1 MLNLKS
7 SGQVDHRTH
16 LFLEQNPSISES
28 LIEDLGPNIN
38 QVATFIEPIL
48 NAPSRCEISSNYIQA
63 VTTGRTA
70 FLTTN
75 LTNGHSTQVTEL
87 ANSWLIGRSSNC
99 AIAILEKSI
108 SRCHAVIGHHPQQGF
123 YMMDLG
129 SSNGTY
135 VNRSKLVPLQQ
146 RFLKDG
152 DLIEF
157 NKIRSEFFISGWTA
171 PGFPV
176 QETHY

>member
-7 SGQVDHRTH
+7 SDQVDQRTH
-16 LFLEQNPSISES
+16 LFLEHNPSISES
-28 LIEDLGPNIN
+28 LIEEFGQSIS

-75 LTNGHSTQVTEL
+75 LTTTGATQVTEI
-87 ANSWLIGRSSNC
+87 ASSWLIGRSSNC
-99 AIAILEKSI
+99 AIAILEKSV
-108 SRCHAVIGHHPQQGF
+108 SRCHAVIGHHPREGF
-123 YMMDLG
+123 YVMDLG
-129 SSNGTY
+129 SSNGTF
-135 VNRSKLVPLQQ
+135 VNSSKLVPLKQ

-157 NKIRSEFFISGWTA
+157 NKIRTEFFISGKA
-171 PGFPV
+171 DINV
-176 QETHY
+176 SIQETHY

>member
-7 SGQVDHRTH
+7 PGQVDQRTH

-28 LIEDLGPNIN
+28 LIEELGQDLSHVI
-38 QVATFIEPIL
+38 TLIEPIL

-63 VTTGRTA
+63 VTAGRTT

-75 LTNGHSTQVTEL
+75 LTSSRPPQVTEM
-87 ANSWLIGRSSNC
+87 ASSWLIGRSSNC

-108 SRCHAVIGHHPQQGF
+108 SRCHAVIGHHPHGEF
-123 YMMDLG
+123 YIMDLG
-129 SSNGTY
+129 SSNGTR

-146 RFLKDG
+146 QFLKDG

-157 NKIRSEFFISGWTA
+157 NKVRTEFFVSGWTA
-171 PGFPV
+171 PIHSRN
-176 QETHY
+176 ETQY

>member
-7 SGQVDHRTH
+7 SGRVDPRTH

-28 LIEDLGPNIN
+28 LIEELGQNLC
-38 QVATFIEPIL
+38 QVATLIEPIL
-48 NAPSRCEISSNYIQA
+48 DAPNRCEISSNYIQA
-63 VTTGRTA
+63 VTTGRTT

-75 LTNGHSTQVTEL
+75 LTNVHSTQVTEM
-87 ANSWLIGRSSNC
+87 ASSWLIGRSSNC

-108 SRCHAVIGHHPQQGF
+108 SRCHAVIGHHPHEGF
-123 YMMDLG
+123 SIMDLG
-129 SSNGTY
+129 SSNGTW

-146 RFLKDG
+146 QFLKDG

-157 NKIRSEFFISGWTA
+157 NKTRAEFFISGCGA
-171 PGFPV
+171 PRSSI
-176 QETHY
+176 QDTHY

>member
-7 SGQVDHRTH
+7 SGQVDPRTH
-16 LFLEQNPSISES
+16 LFLKQNPSISES
-28 LIEDLGPNIN
+28 LIEELGQNLR

-48 NAPSRCEISSNYIQA
+48 DAPNRCEVSANYIQA
-63 VTTGRTA
+63 VTTGRTT

-75 LTNGHSTQVTEL
+75 LTNVRSTQVTEM

-108 SRCHAVIGHHPQQGF
+108 SRCHAVIGHHPHQGF
-123 YMMDLG
+123 SIMDLG
-129 SSNGTY
+129 SSNGTW
-135 VNRSKLVPLQQ
+135 VNHVKLVPLQQ
-146 RFLKDG
+146 QFLKDG

-157 NKIRSEFFISGWTA
+157 NKTRVEFFISGSA
-171 PGFPV
+171 ASPSVV

>member
-7 SGQVDHRTH
+7 FGQVDQRTH
-16 LFLEQNPSISES
+16 LFLKQNPSISES
-28 LIEDLGPNIN
+28 LIEELGKSLS
-38 QVATFIEPIL
+38 QVATLIEPIL
-48 NAPSRCEISSNYIQA
+48 NAPSRCEVSSNYIQA
-63 VTTGRTA
+63 VTTGRTT

-75 LTNGHSTQVTEL
+75 LTNVCSTQVTEM

-108 SRCHAVIGHHPQQGF
+108 SRCHAVIGHHPHEGF

-129 SSNGTY
+129 SSNGTW
-135 VNRSKLVPLQQ
+135 VNHTKLVPLQQ
-146 RFLKDG
+146 QFLKDG

-157 NKIRSEFFISGWTA
+157 NKIRAEFFISGYTA
-171 PGFPV
+171 PPPML

>member
-16 LFLEQNPSISES
+16 LFLKQNPSISDS
-28 LIEDLGPNIN
+28 LSAELGEDLN

-75 LTNGHSTQVTEL
+75 LTNVRSTQVTEMGS
-87 ANSWLIGRSSNC
+87 SWLIGRSKSC

-108 SRCHAVIGHHPQQGF
+108 SRCHAVIGHHLERGF
-123 YMMDLG
+123 YLMDLG
-129 SSNGTY
+129 SSNGTS
-135 VNRSKLVPLQQ
+135 VNRSKLLPLQQ
-146 RFLKDG
+146 RFLDDG

-157 NKIRSEFFISGWTA
+157 NKIRVEFFFSGWIER
-171 PGFPV
+171 GVSV
-176 QETHY
+176 QQTHY

>member
-7 SGQVDHRTH
+7 SGQVDPRTH
-16 LFLEQNPSISES
+16 LFLEQNPAISES
-28 LIEDLGPNIN
+28 LIEELGQNLS

-75 LTNGHSTQVTEL
+75 LTNNQSTQVTGL
-87 ANSWLIGRSSNC
+87 ASSWLIGRSSNC

-108 SRCHAVIGHHPQQGF
+108 SRCHAVIGHHLHEGF
-123 YMMDLG
+123 CIMDLG

-135 VNRSKLVPLQQ
+135 VNRSKLIPLQQ
-146 RFLKDG
+146 RFLRDG

-157 NKIRSEFFISGWTA
+157 NKIRTEFFISGCIA
-171 PGFPV
+171 P
-176 QETHY
+176 QSAASDTYH